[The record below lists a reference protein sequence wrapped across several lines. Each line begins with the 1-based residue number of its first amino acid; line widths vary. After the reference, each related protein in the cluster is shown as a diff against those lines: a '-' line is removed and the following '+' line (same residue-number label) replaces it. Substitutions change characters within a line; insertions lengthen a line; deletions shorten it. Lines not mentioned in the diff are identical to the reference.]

1 MLLEKVLKLQVHLH
15 SSASLS
21 IYGLHPLTYANK
33 KRSLYTV
40 LCQFLNPPLTA
51 PKDVPA
57 SLSRFQILQKKKGGG
72 WGGTMPSSALDA

>member
-1 MLLEKVLKLQVHLH
+1 MLSEKVLKLQVHLQ

-33 KRSLYTV
+33 KRSPYIV
-40 LCQFLNPPLTA
+40 LCQYLHPPLTA

-57 SLSRFQILQKKKGGG
+57 SLSRFQILQGKRG
-72 WGGTMPSSALDA
+72 WGGTMPSSALDP